1 MDSAEQILYAIL
13 DIETTGLSPARE
25 KITEIA
31 MQMWDKEA
39 EKGPKAAKALEM
51 LKDYLKSLGHL

>member
-1 MDSAEQILYAIL
+1 MKYAIL

-31 MQMWDKEA
+31 IYYFLQQNRQTHLCH
-39 EKGPKAAKALEM
+39 ALR
-51 LKDYLKSLGHL
+51 YFS

>member
-1 MDSAEQILYAIL
+1 MKYAIL

-31 MQMWDKEA
+31 IFLHDGTKITEMTLTTMPVT
-39 EKGPKAAKALEM
+39 GPQVM
-51 LKDYLKSLGHL
+51 RWPR